1 MCNVGFIGVGYMG
14 YGMAKNLLKKHNV
27 YIFAHKNRKPVNK
40 LLKIGAKE
48 LKTYS
53 EIKNFKIDCLLMCVT
68 NTPIAINVA
77 NKIKNYIDN
86 KTLVIDLTTHD
97 KNGTLKMNKIFQSK
111 KISYNF
117 CGVMGGPVQS
127 EQGILG
133 GIYGGKKNDFLK
145 CKKYLNS
152 FCKSVFNFGDVSKA
166 SSAKLLSNF
175 LSLMTTTSVIE
186 FFKSAKKLDINI
198 KLLCEVARLGSGNS
212 GALDRIANKAIKGNY
227 KGYVFSVDNTYKDMN
242 YINDLVSDLPNAN
255 KLSKLA
261 KSFYKK
267 ASQKGFGKFLVS
279 ELIDKEK
286 Y

>member
-1 MCNVGFIGVGYMG
+1 MTKVGFIGVGYMG
-14 YGMAKNLLKKHNV
+14 YGMVKNLLKKHNV
-27 YIFAHKNRKPVNK
+27 FIFAHKNRKPINK
-40 LLKIGAKE
+40 LVKLGAIELKSYKE
-48 LKTYS
+48 LKNS
-53 EIKNFKIDCLLMCVT
+53 NLNCLMLCVT
-68 NTPIAINVA
+68 NTPIALKVA
-77 NKIKNYIDN
+77 NEIKNFIN
-86 KTLVIDLTTHD
+86 KKTIIIDLTTHN
-97 KNGTLKMNKIFQSK
+97 KKGASQMNKIFKSK
-111 KISYNF
+111 NIDYNF

-133 GIYGGKKNDFLK
+133 GIYGGKKRNFLK

-175 LSLMTTTSVIE
+175 LSLMTTTTVIE

-198 KLLCEVARLGSGNS
+198 KLLCDVARLGSGNS
-212 GALDRIANKAIKGNY
+212 GALDRIADKAIKGNY
-227 KGYVFSVDNTYKDMN
+227 KGYVFSVDNTYKDLN

-255 KLSKLA
+255 KLSKMA
-261 KSFYKK
+261 KSFYKQ
-267 ASQKGFGKFLVS
+267 ASKKGFGNLLVS

>member
-1 MCNVGFIGVGYMG
+1 MTKVGFIGVGYMG
-14 YGMAKNLLKKHNV
+14 YGMVKNLLKKHNV
-27 YIFAHKNRKPVNK
+27 FIFAHKNRKPINK
-40 LLKIGAKE
+40 LVKLGAIELKSYKE
-48 LKTYS
+48 LK
-53 EIKNFKIDCLLMCVT
+53 NNNLNCLMLCVT
-68 NTPIAINVA
+68 NTPIALKVA
-77 NKIKNYIDN
+77 NEIKNFIN
-86 KTLVIDLTTHD
+86 NNTIIIDLTTHN
-97 KNGTLKMNKIFQSK
+97 KKGASQMNKIFKSK
-111 KISYNF
+111 NIDYNF

-133 GIYGGKKNDFLK
+133 GIYGGKKSNFLK

-175 LSLMTTTSVIE
+175 LSLMTTTTVIE

-198 KLLCEVARLGSGNS
+198 KLLCDVARLGSGNS
-212 GALDRIANKAIKGNY
+212 GALDRIADKAIKGNY
-227 KGYVFSVDNTYKDMN
+227 KGYVFSVDNTYKDLN

-255 KLSKLA
+255 KLSKMA
-261 KSFYKK
+261 KSFYKQ
-267 ASQKGFGKFLVS
+267 ASKKGFGDLLVS

>member
-1 MCNVGFIGVGYMG
+1 MTKVGFIGVGYMG
-14 YGMAKNLLKKHNV
+14 YGMVKNLLKKHNV
-27 YIFAHKNRKPVNK
+27 FIFAHKNRKPINK
-40 LLKIGAKE
+40 LVKLGAIELKSYKE
-48 LKTYS
+48 LK
-53 EIKNFKIDCLLMCVT
+53 NNNLNCLMLCVT
-68 NTPIAINVA
+68 NTPIALKVA
-77 NKIKNYIDN
+77 NEIKNLIN
-86 KTLVIDLTTHD
+86 KKTIIIDLTTHD
-97 KNGTLKMNKIFQSK
+97 KKGASEMNKIFKSK
-111 KISYNF
+111 NIDYNF

-133 GIYGGKKNDFLK
+133 GIYGGKKSNFLK

-175 LSLMTTTSVIE
+175 LSLMTTTTVIE

-198 KLLCEVARLGSGNS
+198 KLLCDVARLGSGNS
-212 GALDRIANKAIKGNY
+212 GALDRIADKAIKGNF
-227 KGYVFSVDNTYKDMN
+227 KGYVFSVDNTYKDLN

-255 KLSKLA
+255 KLSKMA
-261 KSFYKK
+261 KSFYKQ
-267 ASQKGFGKFLVS
+267 ASKKGFGNLLVS

>member
-1 MCNVGFIGVGYMG
+1 MTKVGFIGVGYMG
-14 YGMAKNLLKKHNV
+14 YGMVKNLLKKHNV
-27 YIFAHKNRKPVNK
+27 FIFAHKNRKPINK
-40 LLKIGAKE
+40 LVKLGAIELKSYKE
-48 LKTYS
+48 LKN
-53 EIKNFKIDCLLMCVT
+53 INLNCLMLCVT
-68 NTPIAINVA
+68 NTPIALKVA
-77 NKIKNYIDN
+77 NEIKNFIN
-86 KTLVIDLTTHD
+86 NNTIIIDLTTHN
-97 KNGTLKMNKIFQSK
+97 KKGASQMNKIFKSK
-111 KISYNF
+111 NIDYNF

-133 GIYGGKKNDFLK
+133 GIYGGKKSNFLK

-198 KLLCEVARLGSGNS
+198 KLLCDVARLGSGNS
-212 GALDRIANKAIKGNY
+212 GALDRIADKAIKGNY
-227 KGYVFSVDNTYKDMN
+227 KGYVFSVDNTYKDLN

-255 KLSKLA
+255 KLSKMA
-261 KSFYKK
+261 KSFYKQ
-267 ASQKGFGKFLVS
+267 ASKKGFGNLLVS

>member
-1 MCNVGFIGVGYMG
+1 MTKVGFIGVGYMG
-14 YGMAKNLLKKHNV
+14 YGMVKNLLKKHNV
-27 YIFAHKNRKPVNK
+27 FIFAHKNRKPINK
-40 LLKIGAKE
+40 LVKLGAIELKSYKE
-48 LKTYS
+48 LKNS
-53 EIKNFKIDCLLMCVT
+53 NLNCLMLCVT
-68 NTPIAINVA
+68 NTPIALKVA
-77 NKIKNYIDN
+77 NEIKNFIN
-86 KTLVIDLTTHD
+86 KKTIIIDLTTHN
-97 KNGTLKMNKIFQSK
+97 KKGASQMNKIFKSK
-111 KISYNF
+111 NIDYNF

-133 GIYGGKKNDFLK
+133 GIYGGKKRNFLK

-198 KLLCEVARLGSGNS
+198 KLLCDVARLGSGNS
-212 GALDRIANKAIKGNY
+212 GALDRIADKAIKGNY
-227 KGYVFSVDNTYKDMN
+227 KGYVFSVDNTYKDLN

-255 KLSKLA
+255 KLSKMA
-261 KSFYKK
+261 KSFYKQ
-267 ASQKGFGKFLVS
+267 ASKKGFGNLLVS

>member
-1 MCNVGFIGVGYMG
+1 MTKVGFIGVGYMG
-14 YGMAKNLLKKHNV
+14 YGMVKNLLKKHNV
-27 YIFAHKNRKPVNK
+27 FIFAHKNRKPINK
-40 LLKIGAKE
+40 LVKLGAIELKSYKE
-48 LKTYS
+48 LK
-53 EIKNFKIDCLLMCVT
+53 NNNLNCLMLCVT
-68 NTPIAINVA
+68 NTPIALKVA
-77 NKIKNYIDN
+77 NEIKNLIN
-86 KTLVIDLTTHD
+86 KKTIIIDLTTHD
-97 KNGTLKMNKIFQSK
+97 KKGASEMNKIFKSK
-111 KISYNF
+111 NIDYNF

-133 GIYGGKKNDFLK
+133 GIYGGKKSNFLK

-198 KLLCEVARLGSGNS
+198 KLLCDVARLGSGNS
-212 GALDRIANKAIKGNY
+212 GALDRIADKAIKGNY
-227 KGYVFSVDNTYKDMN
+227 KGYVFSVDNTYKDLN

-255 KLSKLA
+255 KLSKMA
-261 KSFYKK
+261 KSFYKQ
-267 ASQKGFGKFLVS
+267 ASKKGFGNLLVS

>member
-1 MCNVGFIGVGYMG
+1 MKREQI
-14 YGMAKNLLKKHNV
+14 LDT
-27 YIFAHKNRKPVNK
+27 IT
-40 LLKIGAKE
+40 KIGFVINDMERKTRQLKDE
-48 LKTYS
+48 LTH
-53 EIKNFKIDCLLMCVT
+53 L
-68 NTPIAINVA
+68 
-77 NKIKNYIDN
+77 
-86 KTLVIDLTTHD
+86 TLQV
-97 KNGTLKMNKIFQSK
+97 KSN
-111 KISYNF
+111 
-117 CGVMGGPVQS
+117 
-127 EQGILG
+127 
-133 GIYGGKKNDFLK
+133 GGKKNDFPK

-186 FFKSAKKLDINI
+186 FFKSAKKLGINI
-198 KLLCEVARLGSGNS
+198 KLLCDVARLGSGNS

-227 KGYVFSVDNTYKDMN
+227 KGYVFSVDNTYKDLN

-261 KSFYKK
+261 KSFYKE
-267 ASQKGFGKFLVS
+267 ASKKGFGNFLVS

>member
-1 MCNVGFIGVGYMG
+1 MTKVGFIGVGYMG
-14 YGMAKNLLKKHNV
+14 YGMVKNLLKKHNV
-27 YIFAHKNRKPVNK
+27 FIFAHKNRKPINK
-40 LLKIGAKE
+40 LVKLGAIELKSYKE
-48 LKTYS
+48 LKN
-53 EIKNFKIDCLLMCVT
+53 INLNCLMLCVT
-68 NTPIAINVA
+68 NTPIALKVA
-77 NKIKNYIDN
+77 NEIKNFIN
-86 KTLVIDLTTHD
+86 NNTIIIDLTTHN
-97 KNGTLKMNKIFQSK
+97 KKGASQMNKIFKSK
-111 KISYNF
+111 NIDYNF

-133 GIYGGKKNDFLK
+133 GIYGGKKRNFLK

-198 KLLCEVARLGSGNS
+198 KLLCDVARLGSGNS
-212 GALDRIANKAIKGNY
+212 GALDRIADKAIKGNY
-227 KGYVFSVDNTYKDMN
+227 KGYVFSVDNTYKDLN

-255 KLSKLA
+255 KLSKMA
-261 KSFYKK
+261 KSFYKQ
-267 ASQKGFGKFLVS
+267 ASKKGFGDLLVS

>member
-1 MCNVGFIGVGYMG
+1 MTKVGFIGVGYMG
-14 YGMAKNLLKKHNV
+14 YGMVKNLLKKHNV
-27 YIFAHKNRKPVNK
+27 FIFAHKNRKPINK
-40 LLKIGAKE
+40 LVKLGAIELKSYKE
-48 LKTYS
+48 LK
-53 EIKNFKIDCLLMCVT
+53 NNNLNCLMLCVT
-68 NTPIAINVA
+68 NTPIALKVA
-77 NKIKNYIDN
+77 NEIKNLIN
-86 KTLVIDLTTHD
+86 KKTIIIDLTTHD
-97 KNGTLKMNKIFQSK
+97 KKGASEMNKIFKSK
-111 KISYNF
+111 NIDYNF

-133 GIYGGKKNDFLK
+133 GIYGGKKSNFLK

-175 LSLMTTTSVIE
+175 LSLMTTTTVIE

-198 KLLCEVARLGSGNS
+198 KLLCDVARLGSGNS
-212 GALDRIANKAIKGNY
+212 GALDRIADKAIKGNY
-227 KGYVFSVDNTYKDMN
+227 KGYVFSVDNTYKDLN

-255 KLSKLA
+255 KLSKMA
-261 KSFYKK
+261 KSFYKQ
-267 ASQKGFGKFLVS
+267 ASKKGFGNLLVS

>member
-1 MCNVGFIGVGYMG
+1 MTKVGFIGVGYMG
-14 YGMAKNLLKKHNV
+14 YGMVKNLLKKHNV
-27 YIFAHKNRKPVNK
+27 FIFAHKNRKPINK
-40 LLKIGAKE
+40 LVKLGAIELKSYKE
-48 LKTYS
+48 LK
-53 EIKNFKIDCLLMCVT
+53 NNNLNCLMLCVT
-68 NTPIAINVA
+68 NTPIALKVA
-77 NKIKNYIDN
+77 NEIKNFIN
-86 KTLVIDLTTHD
+86 KKTIIIDLTTHD
-97 KNGTLKMNKIFQSK
+97 KKGASEMNKIFKSK
-111 KISYNF
+111 NIDYNF

-133 GIYGGKKNDFLK
+133 GIYGGKKSNFLK

-198 KLLCEVARLGSGNS
+198 KLLCDVARLGSGNS
-212 GALDRIANKAIKGNY
+212 GALDRIADKAIKGNY
-227 KGYVFSVDNTYKDMN
+227 KGYVFSVDNTYKDLN

-255 KLSKLA
+255 KLSKIA
-261 KSFYKK
+261 KLFYKK
-267 ASQKGFGKFLVS
+267 ASNKGFGNLLVS
-279 ELIDKEK
+279 ELINKEK